1 MSPPDLD
8 QELAALVTKLYPTQL
23 MRSADEG
30 GGVKLSF
37 IANNRL
43 YLLFVQT
50 EDRPEEFTLSAGT
63 ENPYL
68 EATPGVMQAFVRA
81 MRARYP
87 SADYGPNGPHGA
99 DFGASA
105 GGRKLPG
112 LPLEAEFLR
121 CKQVVDLCLDG
132 QSAVIRSVDGDD

>member
-1 MSPPDLD
+1 M
-8 QELAALVTKLYPTQL
+8 EVT
-23 MRSADEG
+23 A
-30 GGVKLSF
+30 GV
-37 IANNRL
+37 I
-43 YLLFVQT
+43 
-50 EDRPEEFTLSAGT
+50 
-63 ENPYL
+63 
-68 EATPGVMQAFVRA
+68 QAFIRE

-87 SADYGPNGPHGA
+87 SAYYEARGPHGA

>member
-1 MSPPDLD
+1 MSLPDLD

-50 EDRPEEFTLSAGT
+50 EDTPMEFTLSAGT

-68 EATPGVMQAFVRA
+68 EAPPGGMQAFVAA
-81 MRARYP
+81 MRKKFPAANYAP
-87 SADYGPNGPHGA
+87 GGPHGA
-99 DFGASA
+99 DFSTSA
-105 GGRKLPG
+105 LGRKIG
-112 LPLEAEFLR
+112 DRALEAEFLR
-121 CKQVVDLCLDG
+121 CKQAVDLCLDA
-132 QSAVIRSVDGDD
+132 QSRIAFDL

>member
-1 MSPPDLD
+1 MSLPDLD

-50 EDRPEEFTLSAGT
+50 EDTPMEFTLSAGT

-81 MRARYP
+81 MRARHP
-87 SADYGPNGPHGA
+87 SAGYGPNGPHGA

-132 QSAVIRSVDGDD
+132 QSAVIGDL

>member
-1 MSPPDLD
+1 MAPDLSE
-8 QELAALVTKLYPTQL
+8 ELATLVAKLYPTQL
-23 MRSADEG
+23 MRSADEI
-30 GGVKLSF
+30 GGVRLSF
-37 IANNRL
+37 ITNNRL

-50 EDRPEEFTLSAGT
+50 EDSPEEFTLSAGT

-68 EATPGVMQAFVRA
+68 EATPAVMHAFVRE
-81 MRARYP
+81 MRLRHP
-87 SADYGPNGPHGA
+87 SANYGPQGPHGA

-105 GGRKLPG
+105 RGARLAG

-132 QSAVIRSVDGDD
+132 QSKVAFDL